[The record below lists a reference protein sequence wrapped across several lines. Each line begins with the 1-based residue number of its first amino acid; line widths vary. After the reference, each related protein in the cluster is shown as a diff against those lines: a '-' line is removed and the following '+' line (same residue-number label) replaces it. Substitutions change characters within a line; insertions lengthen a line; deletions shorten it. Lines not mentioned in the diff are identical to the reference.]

1 MNKRLSSAIAAT
13 LRLAFLVVL
22 LASPGVSTG
31 DDRLTFAFAENAP
44 PYSYSL
50 DNRAAGLFPE
60 LVQLAFSFTPD
71 YSVNSTVMPWSRAQ
85 HNVRRGLAD
94 GFLTYPS
101 GERQDYAIFS
111 AKPLFTQDFGHL
123 VYAADNPNAQ
133 LIESASGFSDL
144 ADLKVIVEKGSKW
157 EDENLPAY
165 LERVPGRDLE
175 TMMHLLMLRK
185 AGDFF
190 VQPAEDARFIAR
202 KLGYGDRL
210 KVRKVD
216 FIPNALIPFHIGVSR
231 NARSAAQVIQQVDE
245 VMQTPEFVLQRNQ
258 LIERYR

>member
-1 MNKRLSSAIAAT
+1 MNKRLSGALAAT

-22 LASPGVSTG
+22 LASPGVSAG
-31 DDRLTFAFAENAP
+31 DDRLKFAFAENAP

-50 DNRAAGLFPE
+50 DDRAAGLFPE
-60 LVQLAFSFTPD
+60 LVQLVFSFTQGYTVD
-71 YSVNSTVMPWSRAQ
+71 SAVMPWSRAQ
-85 HNVRRGLAD
+85 HNVSRGLAD

-101 GERQDYAIFS
+101 MERQDYAIF
-111 AKPLFTQDFGHL
+111 AEQPLHTQDFGHL
-123 VYAADNPNAQ
+123 VYSADNPNSER
-133 LIESASGFSDL
+133 IESATSFADL
-144 ADLKVIVEKGSKW
+144 ADLKIIVEKGSKW
-157 EDENLPAY
+157 EEENLPAY
-165 LERVPGRDLE
+165 LERVPGRDVE

-202 KLGYGDRL
+202 KLGYADRL
-210 KVRKVD
+210 RVRKVD

-231 NARSAAQVIQQVDE
+231 NVRSAAQVVNQVDE
-245 VMQTPEFVLQRNQ
+245 VMQDPEFMSQRNQ